1 MKNKQELTKA
11 EVAVPVLS
19 PHGHQTQQC
28 TSSHCHSTTAIQPSY
43 TVSLFSLS
51 SDIFFLTV
59 YKTMKRSKA
68 TNMFPP

>member
-11 EVAVPVLS
+11 EVASPVLS

-51 SDIFFLTV
+51 SDIFFLLFT
-59 YKTMKRSKA
+59 R
-68 TNMFPP
+68 P